1 MYIHTKTHTHTYI
14 QIYLHTHKHIYTH
27 IYIYAYIHTYIYTH
41 KHTHIYIYI
50 YMWDNHMRIL
60 KCECD
65 MKRVHL
71 TTRNTIQCFNII
83 NKLLP
88 IYNTFINSVFYI

>member
-1 MYIHTKTHTHTYI
+1 MG
-14 QIYLHTHKHIYTH
+14 
-27 IYIYAYIHTYIYTH
+27 
-41 KHTHIYIYI
+41 
-50 YMWDNHMRIL
+50 DNHMRIL